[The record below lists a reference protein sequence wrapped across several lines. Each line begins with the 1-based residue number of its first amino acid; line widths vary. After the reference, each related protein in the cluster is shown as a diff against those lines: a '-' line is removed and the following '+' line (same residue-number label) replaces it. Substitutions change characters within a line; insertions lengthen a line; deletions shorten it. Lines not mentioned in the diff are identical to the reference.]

1 MMLCHH
7 TIFFLV
13 KNEII
18 YLMQKNVLVFLIHA
32 YIYKL
37 RKSSLKEKLKIFTKS
52 STDL

>member
-1 MMLCHH
+1 MSSYK
-7 TIFFLV
+7 IFVLV

-18 YLMQKNVLVFLIHA
+18 YLMQKNGLVYLIHT

-37 RKSSLKEKLKIFTKS
+37 KKSSLKEKLKIFTKS